1 VHVDGLARQFWNSEL
16 SASVPATTT
25 ELNAGESN
33 SSAPRKSAVA
43 PAPLLIVDTFPAPEW
58 ERRRTLPC
66 ESIGASLV
74 FASNLPIKMHRS
86 LV

>member
-1 VHVDGLARQFWNSEL
+1 MHVDGLARQFWNVEL
-16 SASVPATTT
+16 CSSVPATTT

-43 PAPLLIVDTFPAPEW
+43 AAPLLIMDTFPAPEW
-58 ERRRTLPC
+58 ERRRTLLC
-66 ESIGASLV
+66 ESIGGSLV
-74 FASNLPIKMHRS
+74 RASNLPIKMHRN